1 MLARCLAVAA
11 VLTQNCYAMRR
22 SKGCGRL
29 KGNAKHRNLLGR
41 TTEQRG
47 LKEFGDGTV
56 ERQWNIYVPSIYDP
70 DVPAPIVLNFHGFTS
85 SPAQAEERSGLIYKA
100 GPIDALVRLL
110 KGNADHADKQ
120 EAAAV
125 FAAIARGS
133 DERSDAIVRAGAVP
147 PLVELL
153 SSDSNSVTE
162 DAALALSRT

>member
-85 SPAQAEERSGLIYKA
+85 SPAQAEERSGLSQVAEREGFVVIYGQGMYDNPDDPNPESASWNAA
-100 GPIDALVRLL
+100 GSAQSHP
-110 KGNADHADKQ
+110 H
-120 EAAAV
+120 
-125 FAAIARGS
+125 
-133 DERSDAIVRAGAVP
+133 P
-147 PLVELL
+147 
-153 SSDSNSVTE
+153 
-162 DAALALSRT
+162 LSR